1 MKHTVRHG
9 LEPKLAQ
16 KALHAAWQSY
26 SERFS
31 DFNPKANWK
40 SDDEADIQFSAKGV
54 KLQGTLAVKGDD
66 IEMEMKVPLLLRAF
80 QGKAVQV
87 IDEEINRWVAKAKAG
102 ELDD

>member
-9 LEPKLAQ
+9 LDHGLAQ
-16 KALHAAWQSY
+16 KALHAAWKSY

-31 DFNPKANWK
+31 EYNPKANWK
-40 SDDEADIQFSAKGV
+40 SDDEAEIEFSAKGI
-54 KLQGTLAVKGDD
+54 KLGGTLAVRGPN

-102 ELDD
+102 EL